1 MKRTL
6 TVLFRRDP
14 TRDRQK
20 EQIRFRGYR
29 PHWPD
34 GRPVD
39 VGLDAFCQHG
49 QRLLGLNRVL
59 AQSSECLIHLINF
72 PVVDVDE
79 NIRRLPGHRVRR
91 FFIERHGD
99 NGRIHFMDGTPTEIV
114 FNLDKDEEEVLHWI
128 GLPHLDDGER
138 QWFDL
143 AACPVEKPAGLRK
156 EDKLPRVNGHHEPKL
171 ASGAVW

>member
-1 MKRTL
+1 MQRTL

-14 TRDRQK
+14 SRDRSHQ
-20 EQIRFRGYR
+20 QIHYRGYR

-49 QRLLGLNRVL
+49 QRLLGLNRLL
-59 AQSSECLIHLINF
+59 AQNPECLINLINF
-72 PVVDVDE
+72 PVADNDE

-91 FFIERHGD
+91 FYLERQGES
-99 NGRIHFMDGTPTEIV
+99 GRLHFMDGTPTDVV
-114 FNLDKDEEEVLHWI
+114 FTLGKDEQDVLHWI

-143 AACPVEKPAGLRK
+143 AAGPVDKPAHRK
-156 EDKLPRVNGHHEPKL
+156 EEKYHWPSKHEPKVIEH
-171 ASGAVW
+171 ARR

>member
-1 MKRTL
+1 MARTL

-14 TRDRQK
+14 ARDRRK
-20 EQIRFRGYR
+20 EQIHYRGYR

-49 QRLLGLNRVL
+49 TRLLGLNRLL
-59 AQSSECLIHLINF
+59 ARSPEGLVRLINF
-72 PVVDVDE
+72 PVHNHDE

-91 FFIERHGD
+91 FYIERQGQS
-99 NGRIHFMDGTPTEIV
+99 GRIYFMDGTPTDIV
-114 FNLDKDEEEVLHWI
+114 FQMTKDEDEVLHWI
-128 GLPHLDDGER
+128 GLPYLRDGER

-143 AACPVEKPAGLRK
+143 AACPAEWPGGMARMEERYVRAS
-156 EDKLPRVNGHHEPKL
+156 HEPL
-171 ASGAVW
+171 PEPALP